1 MADSNKSN
9 EDLTERPPGMYSPAR
24 NPQKDSV
31 IESDG
36 SHDGHL
42 KSIALDACVTA
53 ITFVDT
59 SGCLTYVN
67 DAFVKMWGYDD
78 PGQVLGKQ
86 AVEFWADT
94 KKAETIKKE
103 VENRGSWTGQLVAR
117 RKDGSAFDAQSYTSA
132 IHNNKGETIA
142 LLGWFVDVTQQ
153 NIAENALRRS
163 EARYHALF
171 DNAADLIVVVDTK
184 GNFVELNSRFETE
197 SGYKRSEMLGK
208 NAFTCGILTR
218 DSARK
223 TLFYLEQM
231 LAGKPWPIFEI
242 KAVRKDKKLVPY
254 ELSAV
259 PITHNGRITSV
270 QAILRNLT
278 ERSQAERKL
287 QESQERL
294 RIFTDA
300 APDAFALFDRNLNL
314 IDINEAA
321 LRMFGTDVSKQDVVG
336 KNIVDLYPEAKGLVD
351 FEKYKQVV
359 NAGKPVFIRESG
371 PYPQFGDI
379 YLSIRAFKVG
389 DGLGIAA
396 TDITERKKADQALA
410 ESEARF
416 RNLMEYIPGISIQG
430 YDTNGTVFYW
440 NKASERVYGY
450 TAEEA
455 MGRNLGDLIIP
466 PDIRPHFEKALEIGE
481 RINKSGEFLPAGE
494 LMLLHKKGHLVPV
507 YSIHTAVAIQSQKPL
522 LFCIDVDLSERKRVE
537 QQLQKARDE
546 LEIRVRE
553 RTADL
558 ERANEQLRN
567 QIEER
572 ERAEKALREA
582 EERFRTIFENTVIG
596 LYRTTPD
603 GKIIMANPALVKM
616 LGYDSFEQLVE
627 RNVESTGF
635 EGTDTRSSF
644 KKKLQK
650 KGTIV
655 GQESVWTKADG
666 ARLFVCESAVAT
678 KDKDGNVLYYEGTVE
693 DITER
698 KKAEEKLL
706 VYQMQLRSLA
716 SELSLAEERL
726 RRRIAMDVHDHIGQ
740 NLAISKVKLD
750 ALRRSLAGSELAR
763 ELSQVSDMIGR
774 AIQSSRSLTFEL
786 SPPVLY
792 ELGFE
797 AAVQWLLR
805 NTREQHGIATDF
817 RSDSRPKPL
826 SEDARVLLFQ
836 AVRELLINV
845 AKHANANGVKVI
857 TRRVA
862 DNIKVIVEDD
872 GVGLG
877 AAEQKRRLS
886 TSGGFGLFSIRE
898 RLGHIGGT
906 LEIRP
911 GRKVG
916 TRVTM
921 VAPLDR
927 GQLKTTGKGR

>member
-9 EDLTERPPGMYSPAR
+9 EDLTERPPGVYSAAK
-24 NPQKDSV
+24 NPQEDSAT
-31 IESDG
+31 ESDG
-36 SHDGHL
+36 PHNGYL
-42 KSIALDACVTA
+42 KSVALDACVTA
-53 ITFVDT
+53 MTFVDT

-67 DAFVKMWGYDD
+67 DAFVKMWGYDN

-94 KKAETIKKE
+94 IKAEAISQE
-103 VENRGSWTGQLVAR
+103 VENKGSWSGRLVAR
-117 RKDGSAFDAQSYTSA
+117 RKNGSTFDAQSYTSA
-132 IHNNKGETIA
+132 IHNNKGETVA
-142 LLGWFVDVTQQ
+142 LLGWFLDVTQQ
-153 NIAENALRRS
+153 NLAENALHRS

-171 DNAADLIVVVDTK
+171 HNAADLIVVVDTK
-184 GNFVELNSRFETE
+184 GNFLDLNHKFEIE
-197 SGYKRSEMLGK
+197 SGYTRDEMLGK
-208 NAFTCGILTR
+208 NAFTCGILTKE
-218 DSARK
+218 SAETASFHLR
-223 TLFYLEQM
+223 QM

-242 KAVRKDKKLVPY
+242 QAVRKDKRLLPY

-259 PITHNGRITSV
+259 PITDQKGRITAV

-278 ERSQAERKL
+278 ERKQAQKAL
-287 QESQERL
+287 KESRERL
-294 RIFTDA
+294 SAFMDA
-300 APDAFALFDRNLNL
+300 APDAFVLFDRNLNL
-314 IDINEAA
+314 VD
-321 LRMFGTDVSKQDVVG
+321 LSKQDVLG
-336 KNIVDLYPEAKGLVD
+336 KNIVDLQPDTDRLPGLKEYRRVID
-351 FEKYKQVV
+351 T
-359 NAGKPVFIRESG
+359 GKPIFLRESG
-371 PYPQFGDI
+371 PYPQFGGI
-379 YLSIRAFKVG
+379 YLSFRTFKVG
-389 DGLGIAA
+389 DGLGITA
-396 TDITERKKADQALA
+396 TDITEMKRAELALA

-455 MGRNLGDLIIP
+455 LGENLGDLIIP
-466 PDIRPHFEKALEIGE
+466 PDIKPHFENALKIGKK
-481 RINKSGEFLPAGE
+481 INKSGEFMPPGE

-507 YSIHTAVAIQSQKPL
+507 YSIHTAVAIQGQEPL

-567 QIEER
+567 QVKER
-572 ERAEKALREA
+572 EHAEKALRQA

-603 GKIIMANPALVKM
+603 GKILMANPALVKM
-616 LGYDSFEQLVE
+616 LGYGCFEQLAQ
-627 RNVESTGF
+627 RNLESTGF
-635 EGTDTRSSF
+635 EGTDTRSKF
-644 KKKLQK
+644 KRKLEK
-650 KGTIV
+650 DGRIV

-750 ALRRSLAGSELAR
+750 ALRRSLAGSELDR
-763 ELSQVSDMIGR
+763 ELSQVSDMIGQ
-774 AIQSSRSLTFEL
+774 AIESSRSLTFEL

-836 AVRELLINV
+836 AVRELLVNV
-845 AKHANANGVKVI
+845 AKHANATGVKVI

-872 GVGLG
+872 GVGLN

-886 TSGGFGLFSIRE
+886 SSGGFGLFSIHE

-906 LEIRP
+906 LEIGP
-911 GRKVG
+911 GRKAG

-921 VAPLDR
+921 VVPLDR
-927 GQLKTTGKGR
+927 QKLKTTGKAR